1 MTALTEKQHEVL
13 VFIKDFIKINH
24 FSPTRAE
31 IGEAFG
37 VMPNAAHERVVALAR
52 KGAITMVEGVSRS
65 LVPVK
70 GYRVKVK
77 S

>member
-1 MTALTEKQHEVL
+1 MTALTEKQNEVL
-13 VFIKDFIKINH
+13 VYIKDFIKINQ

-37 VMPNAAHERVVALAR
+37 IAPNAAQGRVMALLR
-52 KGAITMVEGVSRS
+52 KGAITMVAETSRS
-65 LVPVK
+65 IVPVK